1 MNMLIDFEE
10 SLTREIIDFAEEE
23 SLTFEEAHVFLLKK
37 GLERVQ
43 SVSLDAA
50 QVDDLVSRLIEQA
63 LDTPQDKPFLLTAV
77 YKMVKKKPA
86 SEWANLHPTTRK
98 LIGKRFRQA
107 INEHAEN
114 AWDNDPIIEFVEKTA
129 QNSALYRVSSKP

>member
-10 SLTREIIDFAEEE
+10 SLTREIMDYADEE
-23 SLTFEEAHVFLLKK
+23 SLTFEEAHAYLLKK

-50 QVDDLVSRLIEQA
+50 QVDDLVTKIIEQA
-63 LDTPQDKPFLLTAV
+63 LAMPQEKPFLITAV
-77 YKMVKKKPA
+77 YKSVKKKPA
-86 SEWANLHPTTRK
+86 PEWANLHPTTRK

-107 INEHAEN
+107 IHEHEDD
-114 AWDNDPIIEFVEKTA
+114 AWDSDPIIEFVEKTA
-129 QNSALYRVSSKP
+129 QNSALYRVTQKQ

>member
-10 SLTREIIDFAEEE
+10 SLTREIIDFADEE

-50 QVDDLVSRLIEQA
+50 QVDDLVTKLIEQA
-63 LDTPQDKPFLLTAV
+63 LEMPQEKPFLLTAV
-77 YKMVKKKPA
+77 YKLVKKKPA

-98 LIGKRFRQA
+98 LVGKRFRQA
-107 INEHAEN
+107 IHEHEGD
-114 AWDNDPIIEFVEKTA
+114 AWDADPIIEFVEKTA
-129 QNSALYRVSSKP
+129 QNSALYRVTQKQ